1 MEGIVTEA
9 EKDNS
14 QPGAFKLWFG
24 FLGSAAAWAVH
35 AALGY
40 PLVPL
45 VCSTGLVILLYL
57 LSILTAVVAAAAGVV
72 SWRSWKAAGGGS
84 AGNLIGSDTRV
95 GFMAFTGVLASGFFV
110 LAIIMATVPMI
121 LIDPCS
127 GI

>member
-1 MEGIVTEA
+1 MTEA
-9 EKDNS
+9 EKDNA

-35 AALGY
+35 TALGY

-45 VCSTGLVILLYL
+45 VCSSGLSILLYL
-57 LSILTAVVAAAAGVV
+57 LSVLTGLVAAAAGVV
-72 SWRSWKAAGGGS
+72 SWRTWKAAGGAS
-84 AGNLIGSDTRV
+84 AGNFVGSDTRT